1 MLVFRITGQRI
12 DLERREVVADEQVAF
27 VNLLF
32 LFTPEW
38 EQIDK
43 VAQFKQGENVYN
55 VHIGKGNVAQC
66 TLPAEITNGQT
77 SISIFGYHDE
87 VRATTATLE
96 FRVCRSGFSDSGSVP
111 IPPTPDLYAQL
122 LKKIDGKIASLHD
135 GKDGKD
141 GENGKSA
148 YEIAVQNGYDGTESD
163 WLKSLKGQKGDTG
176 EPGAAGAKGDPGEKG
191 DQGEPGAPG
200 EKGERGE
207 KGEKGDAGTPG
218 KNGVNGKDGANGI
231 NGKDGVDGYS
241 PIATVTE
248 TDAGAT
254 ITITDKNGTTTA
266 TVKNGVGEKTAE
278 GGEIFNRGTAAT
290 GSNSHSE
297 GLGTTASGSD
307 SHAEGNATKASGWT
321 AHSEGCGTIA
331 AGYYSHAEGNGTK
344 VYGNSSHAEG
354 AATIAAG
361 DYQHVQGKYNVED
374 SDSKYAFIIGN
385 GTSDTARSN
394 AFAIDWNGKI
404 YVNNA
409 TDGVDVSD
417 VYYNINELQSRFDDT
432 CSAKTVYVDAANGSD
447 TQDGST
453 QANALQT
460 LDNALQRVQYA
471 GKAMIYLAAGTY
483 TVPGK
488 TWTLLGQDVRIYGNT
503 AATTILQ
510 GNLVCENSFLLMR
523 RVTIDSTDSTTA
535 NPTENTITLQYR
547 SAIRMVDCTINT
559 AGKNAINITE
569 MSNANFVG
577 TTFRGASQYAVN
589 VRGLSDAK
597 IYTCTDET
605 TNGVHA
611 GGGSIVYINN
621 ATGTSFSY
629 TNDFN
634 EMVFVNGKQVLPL
647 SGSIQFR
654 HGKGTFTATAN
665 GTNVVWQY
673 GGQQVQGESC
683 TFDVKSDN
691 GLICMDFD
699 SITSLSITSDTE
711 NKIDLSDLG
720 GKITNTLSLYN
731 SPNITGDLSDLG
743 GKITNTLRLGGC
755 PNITGDLSDLGG
767 KITNTLSLYNCTN
780 ITGDLSDLGGKI
792 TSVLSLDN
800 SPNITGDLSDLGG
813 KITNK
818 LGLYNCTNITGDLSD
833 LGGKIS
839 SALNLDNC
847 PNITGVYS
855 GTKYPKT
862 FTVSKTAITS
872 ADMDAN
878 LINFAASG
886 VKSGT
891 FTATG
896 MKRTASSDNAVATLV
911 TNGWTVS
918 GLTKES

>member
-483 TVPGK
+483 TVPDK
-488 TWTLLGQDVRIYGNT
+488 TCTLLGRDVRIYGDA
-503 AATTILQ
+503 AATTIIK
-510 GNLVCENSFLLMR
+510 GNIVCENSFLLMR

-577 TTFRGASQYAVN
+577 TTFRGASQYAVY

-605 TNGVHA
+605 TKGVHA

-629 TNDFN
+629 TNDSN

-654 HGKGTFTATAN
+654 HGKGTFTATAT
-665 GTNVVWQY
+665 GTNIMWQY
-673 GGQQVQGESC
+673 GGQQVQGGSC

-699 SITSLSITSDTE
+699 SITSLSITSDAK
-711 NKIDLSDLG
+711 NKMDLSDLG
-720 GKITNTLSLYN
+720 GKITDVLSLSY
-731 SPNITGDLSDLG
+731 
-743 GKITNTLRLGGC
+743 C

-767 KITNTLSLYNCTN
+767 KITDGLSLKGCQN

-792 TSVLSLDN
+792 ASMLNLGYCS
-800 SPNITGDLSDLGG
+800 NITGDLSDLDG
-813 KITNK
+813 KITSTLILN
-818 LGLYNCTNITGDLSD
+818 NCT
-833 LGGKIS
+833 
-839 SALNLDNC
+839 
-847 PNITGVYS
+847 NITGVYS

-862 FTVSKTAITS
+862 FSVSNTSITS

-886 VKSGT
+886 VKSGK
-891 FTATG
+891 FTAAG
-896 MKRTASSDNAVATLV
+896 MKRTAASDDAVATLV
-911 TNGWTVS
+911 ANGWTVS
-918 GLTKES
+918 GLTKEG